1 MPSTQDLK
9 KYLDEAQRLV
19 AEYGKPIVHYGF
31 IPAIIVAGMLFT
43 KPRPTVGQLLFLG

>member
-1 MPSTQDLK
+1 MGFCVQ
-9 KYLDEAQRLV
+9 
-19 AEYGKPIVHYGF
+19 PIVHWGF

>member
-1 MPSTQDLK
+1 MLLLLQL
-9 KYLDEAQRLV
+9 LQLLV
-19 AEYGKPIVHYGF
+19 CLAMSVLQPIVHYGF